1 MISQT
6 FLEARQL
13 GTRTSTATTNG
24 DYTTVLNQPVVIED
38 GDELSLVNC
47 FIDTVD
53 ITDNHIVVEEDFTA
67 QIKYFMY
74 ADMGGWGVS
83 DTPTDI
89 ENNYGPLQRSKF
101 YSTDQSSPWASG
113 QSKGVLSTFKTAA
126 SLSGVKVAQ
135 IIRIAPRCATIAT
148 YGGGTITLSYY
159 GIDDI
164 QYTVKLAIPKLSSSI
179 YPTFILSLDFK
190 GTNLGLPTFIFRT
203 VDPQITVAA
212 ADSIEFNISFVD
224 IEQSAA
230 ITENMLIPVLRTKDI
245 KIKAGRYTPQGI
257 VDTLNLATAALPNV
271 QGFTPDLNISTYQNI
286 FNKNSSEAVDEL
298 GPHFLSNTSYLKMGE
313 EKVTADF
320 TDRNFFVYDDGDF
333 FQVYFYEHFNVT
345 YDNEASFVGSSQG
358 IQFEYDEGTTR
369 INIIAM
375 HSPLF
380 VPTDVTDTGS
390 ELTLGINY
398 QITSVWDNTN
408 NNKTVIPFV
417 NNQPDNLPY
426 KYTYQTDMGGVVISD
441 LEPRKFWEDLGFDI
455 PSLTANPYY
464 SNNETRTLSGVVG
477 TNYTTTSFT
486 ATLPKF
492 NIELGRN
499 ATGNFVDLAA
509 VRPVTTMTTFLIPPL
524 LIPGNAGFKTGL
536 GVGITP
542 FGSSITDTF
551 KVESTKRVAGADLD
565 SAYYL
570 VEVDLHQNKMLN
582 ANGGEKRTIA
592 GIINR
597 YYSISS
603 YTALEGGFTYIHRG
617 EPMVINSLHIRILMP
632 DGSQVQGLGTDNA
645 VFLKLVSRIQ
655 TQINNIKKK

>member
-13 GTRTSTATTNG
+13 GSQTSTATTNG
-24 DYTTVLNQPVVIED
+24 DYTTVLNQPVVIQD

-47 FIDTVD
+47 FIDTID
-53 ITDNHIVVEEDFTA
+53 ITDNHIVVAEDFTA

-83 DTPTDI
+83 DTPTAV
-89 ENNYGPLQRSKF
+89 ENNYGPIQRSRF
-101 YSTDQSSPWASG
+101 YSTDKASPWASG
-113 QSKGVLSTFKTAA
+113 QSKGILSTYKTAA
-126 SLSGVKVAQ
+126 SLTGVKTAQ
-135 IIRIAPRCATIAT
+135 IIKIAPRSAIIST
-148 YGGGTITLSYY
+148 YGGGTITLSYI

-164 QYTVKLAIPKLSSSI
+164 QYTVKLAIPKLSTSI
-179 YPTFILSLDFK
+179 YPTFNLTLDYK
-190 GTNLGLPTFIFRT
+190 GTSLGLPTFIFRT
-203 VDPQITVAA
+203 VDPQISVVT
-212 ADSIEFNISFVD
+212 ADSIEFNISFIDV
-224 IEQSAA
+224 EQSGAVA
-230 ITENMLIPVLRTKDI
+230 TDMLIPVLRTKDI

-257 VDTLNLATAALPNV
+257 VDTLNLATSALPNV
-271 QGFTPDLNISTYQNI
+271 QGFTPDQNITITQNI
-286 FNKNSSEAVDEL
+286 FNKNSSDAVDEL
-298 GPHFLSNTSYLKMGE
+298 GPHFFSNTAYLNMGE
-313 EKVTADF
+313 EEGTSSF
-320 TDRNFFVYDDGDF
+320 TDKNFFVFDDGNL
-333 FQVYFYEHFNVT
+333 FQVYYYRHFNSS
-345 YDNEASFVGSSQG
+345 YNNFSSFVGSSQG

-375 HSPLF
+375 HSPVF
-380 VPTDVTDTGS
+380 VPTDITDTQS

-398 QITSVWDNTN
+398 QITSVYDNDTTKAVKPFIN
-408 NNKTVIPFV
+408 ND
-417 NNQPDNLPY
+417 PDNLPY

-455 PSLTANPYY
+455 PTLTANPYY
-464 SNNETRTLSGVVG
+464 NDNETRTLSGVIG
-477 TNYTTTSFT
+477 TDYTTTAFT

-492 NIELGRN
+492 NIELGKN

-524 LIPGNAGFKTGL
+524 LVPGGANFKTGL
-536 GVGITP
+536 GVGIIP
-542 FGSSITDTF
+542 YGSSITDTF

-617 EPMVINSLHIRILMP
+617 EPMIINSLHIRILMP

-645 VFLKLVSRIQ
+645 VFLKLVNRIQ